1 MKMKKYFFIFAV
13 VIGNLCIPA
22 FGEVEL
28 SPLQEQDRS
37 VLLGRHI
44 LAGIEELYVVIVPPD
59 SEPRKDGPVWK
70 ELEAKVESKLKE
82 AGIKIAYVT
91 QEKLI
96 RSLDIPE
103 LRVYIDMLKLSDSQ
117 QYVFSIQ
124 TSFATGVYLAKE
136 PKVGLKADVWKV
148 GPVMEVASA
157 EIMAGT
163 VTDLVLEQVKAF
175 IHAYLAANP
184 QDEQGSDTKTTDTV
198 SPTVRKEQ
206 ARPARSMTVAEYKY
220 VASKNSKV
228 FHGPACSSAKRI
240 KPENLVGY
248 NSRAEAIR
256 AGKRPCK
263 RCKP

>member
-1 MKMKKYFFIFAV
+1 MKMKKYYFILAV
-13 VIGNLCIPA
+13 VIGSLCIPA
-22 FGEVEL
+22 LGEVEL

-44 LAGIEELYVVIVPPD
+44 LAGIEELYVVILPPD
-59 SEPRKDGPVWK
+59 SEPNKDGLVWK
-70 ELEAKVESKLKE
+70 ELEAKVAGRLKE

-117 QYVFSIQ
+117 QYVFSIE
-124 TSFATGVYLAKE
+124 TSFATDVYLAKE

-148 GPVMEVASA
+148 GPVMEVASVQTMPDA
-157 EIMAGT
+157 
-163 VTDLVLEQVKAF
+163 VTNVVLEQVETF

-184 QDEQGSDTKTTDTV
+184 QDEQRSDTKTTDTV

-206 ARPARSMTVAEYKY
+206 ARPARSMTVAEYEY
-220 VASKNSKV
+220 VASKNSEV
-228 FHGPACSSAKRI
+228 FHRPECSSAKRI

-248 NSRAEAIR
+248 NSRNEAKR